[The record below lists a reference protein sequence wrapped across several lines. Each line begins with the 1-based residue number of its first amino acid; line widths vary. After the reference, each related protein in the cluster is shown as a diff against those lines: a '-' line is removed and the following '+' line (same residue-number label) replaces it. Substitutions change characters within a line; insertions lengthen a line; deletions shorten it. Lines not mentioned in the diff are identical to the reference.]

1 MRSRS
6 DLRRVIFVNYYV
18 IANSFL
24 LGIFSVNLFL
34 GSLLVFVHVDVHIV
48 AMECRCSRQ
57 HAQCPGRIRG

>member
-6 DLRRVIFVNYYV
+6 DLRRVILVNYYV

-34 GSLLVFVHVDVHIV
+34 GSLLVFVHIV
-48 AMECRCSRQ
+48 LLSRSIT
-57 HAQCPGRIRG
+57 ASMR